1 MKNENLLL
9 RDVQRKWFLEMEAT
23 LGENAVK
30 IIDMT
35 TKDLKYY
42 INLVNESVAGFE
54 RTDPNFERTSTVGKT
69 HHMLQRNSL

>member
-1 MKNENLLL
+1 
-9 RDVQRKWFLEMEAT
+9 MEAT

-69 HHMLQRNSL
+69 HHMLQRNSLWKEESVDVSNSNSILF